1 MFRKMAVLA
10 ISLTTLLPLHAQQA
24 EVREE
29 TVRFEVYPYGAP
41 DPAPIMTR
49 SSMWGRGAS
58 LYPYSFFDQMTKEGE
73 MRNWKVIRLE
83 NDYLRLYIS
92 PEDGGKLLAAIE
104 KSTGKDFVYF
114 NHVRKYRNIALR
126 GAWTSGGIEW
136 NFGVVGHTPATASP
150 VDYVIEKNPDGS
162 VTAVVGAMDLP
173 SRTEWRVRVTLP
185 ADKAYFVTDS
195 LWFNPQPLEQSYYAW
210 ANASAKLSEGV
221 EFVLPGTR
229 RIGHNYA
236 EPSAPWPLLP
246 DGRNLALYK
255 NHLPGDGEGSFFV
268 HGKLQEANGGYWH
281 DTKFGYGHWALH
293 EEVPGQKFFRWSLA
307 RSGAIWEDLLTDHDG
322 QYFEPQSGRLLDQ
335 NDHEF
340 FAPYTTDRWRE
351 YWFAYKDIG
360 PLSTATPEG
369 VLHAE
374 TDGSRVT
381 VGFNA
386 LRAVDEDL
394 VIFNGSTE
402 VFRERIRLK
411 PMETYQKAIDAAV
424 KPGALHVRVG
434 EMLDYRD
441 DPEDG
446 VLKRPFHFRNYS
458 KDTLEGLYQGAE
470 RAERARNYREALDG
484 YLECLRQDPTSVR
497 ALTRAA
503 AIYYRRAEYQTALE
517 YAAKALDFV
526 MYDADAN
533 YIYGLIARRLGN
545 LTDAIE
551 TMGWAAR
558 SMKFR
563 SAAYAQLAEIYLVQ
577 GNVERAELYGLRALD
592 FDAKNI
598 RTHQF
603 LTTLYRRM
611 ERKDEAEAEAAL
623 ILQMDPLNHL
633 ARFERYL
640 LNPDET
646 RLETFRSMIRH
657 ELPQE
662 TFLEIAAYYRNLG
675 LDADAAKVLDV
686 APQTAEVC
694 YWRAY
699 LAREN
704 SPQESRN
711 LLREAAAMS
720 PSLVFPFRQEA
731 IPVFEW
737 AARTEPRDWKA
748 SYYLG
753 LVEWGLSR
761 AEDAL
766 KRFDTLGNRPDF
778 AVFYTS
784 RAVLRQHEEPAQAE
798 TDYEKARSTGDSDWR
813 NYSRLIL
820 FQLGQGMKEKALKNA
835 RDASARFPQE
845 DAIKIAL
852 ARTYL
857 ATGQYQACY
866 ETLDHA
872 DVLPFE
878 GQRDIQALYANCQ
891 MARAIEAIRA
901 KNFQLAEERLE
912 GSKAYPEHL
921 GSGKPADPDFRVQDY
936 LLMLSYERAGGAT
949 NKAKAA
955 ARRADFDGWA
965 QRHSRKT
972 WSDLRA
978 ELDAWQSTAM
988 NGKDA
993 AAALGELNAIVKG
1006 SRSRQGT
1013 E

>member
-1 MFRKMAVLA
+1 MFRKAIPLMIALA
-10 ISLTTLLPLHAQQA
+10 ALISLNAQQA
-24 EVREE
+24 EIREE
-29 TVRFEVYPYGAP
+29 TVPFKTYPYGEP

-73 MRNWKVIRLE
+73 TRDWRVIRLE
-83 NDYLRLYIS
+83 NEYLRLYVS
-92 PEDGGKLLAAIE
+92 PGDGGKLLAAIE

-114 NHVRKYRNIALR
+114 NHARKYRNIALR

-150 VDYVIEKNPDGS
+150 VDYVIEKNADGS

-173 SRTEWRVRVTLP
+173 SRTEWRIRLTLP
-185 ADKAYFVTDS
+185 ADKAYFVTDAM
-195 LWFNPQPLEQSYYAW
+195 WFNPGPLEQSYYAW
-210 ANASAKLSEGV
+210 ANASAKLSDGV

-229 RIGHNYA
+229 RIGHNYG
-236 EPSAPWPLLP
+236 EPSVPWPLLS

-255 NHLPGDGEGSFFV
+255 NHRPEDDEGSFFV

-307 RSGAIWEDLLTDHDG
+307 RNGAIWEDLLTDNDG

-340 FAPYTTDRWRE
+340 FAPYSTDRWRE

-360 PLSTATPEG
+360 PLSAATPEG
-369 VLHAE
+369 VLHAK
-374 TDGSRVT
+374 TDGSKVET
-381 VGFNA
+381 GFNA
-386 LRAVDEDL
+386 LRPVDDDL
-394 VIFNGSTE
+394 VIYNGGKE
-402 VFRERIRLK
+402 IFRERLRLK
-411 PMETYQKAIDAAV
+411 PMETYLKTIDATV
-424 KPGALHVRVG
+424 KPGALRVRVG
-434 EMLDYRD
+434 ETLEYRD
-441 DPEDG
+441 DPADG

-470 RAERARNYREALDG
+470 RAEKARNYRQALDG
-484 YLECLRQDPTSVR
+484 YLECLRRDPTSVR

-503 AIYYRRAEYQTALE
+503 AIYYRRAEYATALE

-533 YIYGLIARRLGN
+533 YLYGLTARRMGDF
-545 LTDAIE
+545 TDAIE

-558 SMKFR
+558 SMKYR
-563 SAAYAQLAEIYLVQ
+563 SAAYGQLAEIYLVQ
-577 GNVERAELYGLRALD
+577 GNLERAGMYAKRALD
-592 FDAKNI
+592 FDANNI

-611 ERKDEAEAEAAL
+611 DRRQEAEAEAAL
-623 ILQMDPLNHL
+623 VLKMDPLNHL

-640 LNPDET
+640 LNPDEAK
-646 RLETFRSMIRH
+646 LETFRSMIRH
-657 ELPQE
+657 ELPHE
-662 TFLEIAAYYRNLG
+662 TYLEIAAYYRDLG
-675 LDADAAKVLDV
+675 LDGDAAKVLDA
-686 APQTAEVC
+686 APETAEVR
-694 YWRAY
+694 YWQAY
-699 LAREN
+699 LARETT
-704 SPQESRN
+704 PEESRR
-711 LLREAAAMS
+711 LLREAAALS
-720 PSLVFPFRQEA
+720 PHLVFPFRQEA

-737 AARTEPRDWKA
+737 AARTEPSDWKA
-748 SYYLG
+748 GYYLG
-753 LVEWGLSR
+753 LIEWGLTR
-761 AEDAL
+761 TEDAL
-766 KRFDTLGNRPDF
+766 KRFEALGERPDF

-784 RAVLRQHEEPAQAE
+784 RAVLKQHENPVRAGA
-798 TDYEKARSTGDSDWR
+798 DYEKARSTGDADWR

-820 FQLGQGMKEKALKNA
+820 FQLGQGMTEKALKNA
-835 RDASARFPQE
+835 QDAAAKFPKE

-857 ATGQYQACY
+857 ATGRYQACY

-891 MARAIEAIRA
+891 MARAIEAIQA

-936 LLMLSYERAGGAT
+936 LLMLSYERAGGAA
-949 NKAKAA
+949 NAAKAA
-955 ARRADFDGWA
+955 ARRADFNGWA

-972 WSDLRA
+972 WDDLRA
-978 ELDAWQSTAM
+978 KLDAWQSTAM
-988 NGKDA
+988 NGKDP
-993 AAALGELNAIVKG
+993 AAALGELNTIVKG
-1006 SRSRQGT
+1006 PRAR
-1013 E
+1013 